1 MRAGRF
7 PDNRKQAAGAG
18 LYQWREIIYVAM
30 HYQSLTAVNQAGLL
44 IGRDKVT
51 RLDRLEG
58 TEPIDLDDWEKARR
72 LLPEEAF
79 AVAEQYADRISEI
92 SSLRLRRPTRRWHNF
107 KEHRNWPRITRHSP
121 TFSGMR

>member
-1 MRAGRF
+1 
-7 PDNRKQAAGAG
+7 
-18 LYQWREIIYVAM
+18 M

-92 SSLRLRRPTRRWHNF
+92 FFAQTA
-107 KEHRNWPRITRHSP
+107 SP
-121 TFSGMR
+121 YAALA